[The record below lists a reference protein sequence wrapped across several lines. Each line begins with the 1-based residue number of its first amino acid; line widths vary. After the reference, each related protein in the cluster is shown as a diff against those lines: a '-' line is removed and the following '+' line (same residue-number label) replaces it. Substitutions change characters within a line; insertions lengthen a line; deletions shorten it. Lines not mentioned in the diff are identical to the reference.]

1 MRENDTD
8 VSVRKNDSVTP
19 LKGLNNQTLRGIQEA
34 PHVCSMKDGKTLL
47 FSWKLKLGS
56 NLCDNCRGGG
66 GSGSFASWFSSWWNI
81 QWGRSICYIRDPDMV
96 HVLPIPNK
104 SFLFTSFSCS
114 FAQKCWKFP
123 ERPQRVL
130 LARFSPSAFLTCA
143 LTEKVPVNILLQFCC
158 KSVAADDSAELRSGR
173 RGDFLLSARTFG
185 LH

>member
-66 GSGSFASWFSSWWNI
+66 GLDHLLHGLAADETFSEDAAFVTSETQTWCMSCLYQKI
-81 QWGRSICYIRDPDMV
+81 FPLYI
-96 HVLPIPNK
+96 
-104 SFLFTSFSCS
+104 FF
-114 FAQKCWKFP
+114 
-123 ERPQRVL
+123 
-130 LARFSPSAFLTCA
+130 
-143 LTEKVPVNILLQFCC
+143 LQFC
-158 KSVAADDSAELRSGR
+158 SEMLEIS
-173 RGDFLLSARTFG
+173 
-185 LH
+185 